1 MIIQCSETQKEN
13 LHFHHRASVW
23 CESQSK
29 LQLRIMY
36 LYFTWTSSSLGAH
49 WKAGS
54 HPPGDTDRGDPS
66 AVCTADTEKAGV
78 RFGGSSGAV
87 LSVPCRLLLMEPR
100 SGQLL
105 QMKGWSLG
113 LQQCV
118 TSPGPG
124 TKLVVLSQLCHSYGC
139 SFS

>member
-1 MIIQCSETQKEN
+1 
-13 LHFHHRASVW
+13 
-23 CESQSK
+23 
-29 LQLRIMY
+29 MY
-36 LYFTWTSSSLGAH
+36 LYFMWTSSSLGAH

-54 HPPGDTDRGDPS
+54 HPPGGTDRGDPS

-78 RFGGSSGAV
+78 QFGGSSGAV

-105 QMKGWSLG
+105 QMKGWFLG

-124 TKLVVLSQLCHSYGC
+124 TKLAVLSQLCHSYGC